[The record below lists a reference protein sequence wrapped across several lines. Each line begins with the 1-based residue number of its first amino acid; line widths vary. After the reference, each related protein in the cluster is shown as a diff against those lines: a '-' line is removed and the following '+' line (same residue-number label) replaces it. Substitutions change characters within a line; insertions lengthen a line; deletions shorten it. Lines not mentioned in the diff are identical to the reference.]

1 MANRLKRSIL
11 IAFTALF
18 SAIALSAPVFA
29 EPTTTTAPST
39 TTSPTTG
46 GTQPSTTTETTTTT
60 TTAEGE
66 GNTTAEGETPTV
78 TDFSE
83 EDRETCYTEA
93 GAVAWL
99 VCPGAGF
106 LSGIIDGAFGALQ
119 KLITI
124 KPISADNSSPF
135 YVVWQYFRNLTNI
148 LFTIVLIIVIIS
160 QVTGLGISN
169 YGIKKAAPR
178 LIVSAFCANISFQI
192 CQIALDLSTILGTG
206 IYNLFQDLLAAALA
220 NGAANNL
227 IQSVSI
233 ADLTM
238 SILGIGVVGATGIG
252 IALAANGGVMGLMV
266 MLLPVIFGGVLAVIS
281 AIITM
286 AARQALVYLLVM
298 VSPLAFVAY
307 TLPNTNRWW
316 QKWYNLF
323 FSMLIFYPSFSLLYG
338 ASQLAGTAIIASA
351 TDWLTVI
358 LGIAVRVLP
367 LIMTFPMLRMSGTM
381 LGRIDGLVHR
391 AASPADRALRR
402 YAGERREYERQRML
416 FNPNPVAPHA
426 RLAQYM
432 NRRAETRRYRTMQYA
447 ANNKDSAVANAIEE
461 GYRGG
466 RANEQ
471 FLADSYLMEARK
483 MRNSIVR
490 LQNQTDLDEGLDES
504 RFRSARAQSQVRGTS
519 AMFDNLVIDDHMAK
533 ARARSVTAANTELKA
548 ARIQDNIDD
557 ETSQIHQ
564 QFLDTFRYSDANSEQ
579 AQHGLKTALSS
590 AISARKA
597 LDKTA
602 TAEYETLFDA
612 LPAGAGPSQQLVLA
626 AQNKDANMMEAALHT
641 IAKRGDY
648 DLIAEKLQ
656 QVSASFDGEENIE
669 MQKRLSDTLIT
680 MKKDNPEL
688 GLYAKSLMMRR
699 AIAANGG
706 AIKNFV
712 SFEEFLNSRIST
724 DAEGNEILTGPDADI
739 VNEHIN
745 DTAGWH
751 PEITDMGQ
759 RKSKALEDFK
769 KVGIVE
775 LFNAEKDAGALL
787 GADRTFW
794 KSSAVYSYGKK
805 NNPPL
810 VSPVIK
816 NGVEVSPLAMRVK
829 DLRSAL
835 CQGLDGEV
843 LDNMLDNAFGCFR
856 ADSKDIQSHLN
867 ITSGD
872 GNWDANVLF
881 GQQGDIKSAYTS
893 TAEHQDII
901 YKQVKEIFS
910 EMSGSQIAKQK
921 SGAIDRLN
929 SFLLAYNEAKA
940 SREGRDIDEDK
951 IISAN
956 GKTVISKELIEILNS
971 KHQLDELCKPNQT
984 ARRAEMNTGI
994 VELLGLQE
1002 GHLKATSAYSR
1013 PGRP

>member
-11 IAFTALF
+11 IAFTALL
-18 SAIALSAPVFA
+18 SAATICAPVFA
-29 EPTTTTAPST
+29 EPVTTGPNDNTTVT
-39 TTSPTTG
+39 PTT
-46 GTQPSTTTETTTTT
+46 PTTPTTPNPDGNSTTTTT
-60 TTAEGE
+60 TTADGTNAGEGE
-66 GNTTAEGETPTV
+66 GSSL

-83 EDRETCYTEA
+83 ADRETCYSEA

-124 KPISADNSSPF
+124 KPISADDSSPF
-135 YVVWQYFRNLTNI
+135 YVVWKTFRDLTNI
-148 LFTIVLIIVIIS
+148 LFSIVLLIVIIS
-160 QVTGLGISN
+160 QVSGFGISN
-169 YGIKKAAPR
+169 YGIKRTAPR
-178 LIVSAFCANISFQI
+178 LIVSALCANLSFQI

-206 IYNLFQDLLAAALA
+206 IYNLFEDLLAHALA
-220 NGAANNL
+220 NGGANTL

-238 SILGIGVVGATGIG
+238 AILGIGVVGAAGVG
-252 IALAANGGVMGLMV
+252 VALAVNGGVMGLMV
-266 MLLPVIFGGVLAVIS
+266 MLLPVILGGVLAVIS

-307 TLPNTNRWW
+307 TLPNTNKWW

-323 FSMLIFYPSFSLLYG
+323 FTMLIFYPSFSLLYG

-351 TDWLTVI
+351 DDWLTVI

-402 YAGERREYERQRML
+402 YAGERRELERQRQL
-416 FNPNPVAPHA
+416 FNPNPIAPHT

-447 ANNKDSAVANAIEE
+447 ANNKDSAVANAIEQS
-461 GYRGG
+461 YRPG

-471 FLADSYLMEARK
+471 YLADSYLMEARK

-490 LQNQTDLDEGLDES
+490 LQNQTDLDEGLSED
-504 RFRSARAQSQVRGTS
+504 RVHNARAQSQIRDTS
-519 AMFDNLVIDDHMAK
+519 AMFGDLVVQDHMAK
-533 ARARSVTAANTELKA
+533 ARSRAVAAANTQEKA
-548 ARIQDNIDD
+548 TRIQEQLSDD
-557 ETSQIHQ
+557 TSRIHQ
-564 QFLDTFRYSDANSEQ
+564 QFLDTFHYNDANSQE
-579 AQHGLKTALSS
+579 AQRGLNSALSS

-597 LDKTA
+597 LDKAA
-602 TAEYETLFDA
+602 TAEYEVLFDA
-612 LPAGAGPSQQLVLA
+612 LPAGSGPSEQLVLA
-626 AQNKDANMMEAALHT
+626 AQNKDANMMEAALRT

-648 DLIAEKLQ
+648 DLIKDKLLE
-656 QVSASFDGEENIE
+656 VSPSFDGEENLE

-680 MKKDNPEL
+680 MKKDDPYL
-688 GLYAKSLMMRR
+688 GLYAKSIMMRR
-699 AIAANGG
+699 AIAANGHH
-706 AIKNFV
+706 IKNFI
-712 SFEEFLNSRIST
+712 SFEEFMNSRIST
-724 DAEGNEILTGPDADI
+724 DADGHTILSGPDADCM
-739 VNEHIN
+739 
-745 DTAGWH
+745 DTSDPAS
-751 PEITDMGQ
+751 IDKT
-759 RKSKALEDFK
+759 LEDFK

-775 LFNAEKDAGALL
+775 LFEAEKDAGALL

-805 NNPPL
+805 NSAPL
-810 VSPVIK
+810 VHATTK
-816 NGVEVSPLAMRVK
+816 QGQEVSPLPMRIK

-843 LDNMLDNAFGCFR
+843 LEAMLDNATGCFR
-856 ADSKDIQSHLN
+856 ADTKTMQKQL
-867 ITSGD
+867 T
-872 GNWDANVLF
+872 DADAPEFNADALF
-881 GQQGDIKSAYTS
+881 ASQGDLRSAYTS
-893 TAEHQDII
+893 TAEHQQII
-901 YKQVKEIFS
+901 HDQIIELFS

-921 SGAIDRLN
+921 SGAIERIN
-929 SFLLAYNEAKA
+929 AFLIAFNEAKA
-940 SREGRDIDEDK
+940 RREGTDIDADK
-951 IISAN
+951 ALSAN
-956 GKTVISKELIEILNS
+956 GKTVVSRELIAMLN
-971 KHQLDELCKPNQT
+971 KHGQLDSLCTPNQA

-994 VELLGLQE
+994 VDLLGIQPDE
-1002 GHLKATSAYSR
+1002 PGAGGRKGIVAPTAYVR
-1013 PGRP
+1013 PTRP